1 MVRKTEMEKVYV
13 LLEKD
18 PDTEHVCIEGVYETL
33 KDLEDKMWFL
43 MDFNEEQKSYM
54 IEEMEVQ

>member
-1 MVRKTEMEKVYV
+1 MEKVYV